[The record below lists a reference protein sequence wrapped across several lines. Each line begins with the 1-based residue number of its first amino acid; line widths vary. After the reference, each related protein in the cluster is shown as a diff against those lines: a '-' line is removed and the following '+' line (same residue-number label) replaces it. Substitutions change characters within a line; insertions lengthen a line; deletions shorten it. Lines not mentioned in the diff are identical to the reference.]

1 MDRRCETQVEINA
14 AKSLASW
21 ASDFVDGVRKQA
33 KQLAAQS
40 GQPQLITASQ
50 YRQAALSALQSL
62 SKSIEGEVD
71 RDGNRTAS
79 QHSGPSRW
87 SVSIGKAGPTKKSCW
102 PISKN

>member
-1 MDRRCETQVEINA
+1 MDRPFETQVEINA

-21 ASDFVDGVRKQA
+21 TSDFADGVRKQA
-33 KQLAAQS
+33 KQLAVQS

-71 RDGNRTAS
+71 RDGNRTA
-79 QHSGPSRW
+79 
-87 SVSIGKAGPTKKSCW
+87 A
-102 PISKN
+102 